1 MADKHTAAF
10 WAGGAALIA
19 VGGIF
24 MGVTGFEPTKKRGS
38 SGTPS
43 CTVVIKDELGNEY
56 RATLPKREPH
66 N

>member
-1 MADKHTAAF
+1 
-10 WAGGAALIA
+10 LIA